1 MTHLIVCPRCFK
13 KVRDSA
19 HTCSPSGFED
29 PAQLLDAYRT
39 LAYEHA
45 ETQRKLAEC
54 HDAMNV
60 FVFRVN
66 LGQIK
71 SVNTYAQF
79 LKILQAHGVDHA
91 IAIRAAAS
99 PEATEGQPG

>member
-66 LGQIK
+66 IGQVK
-71 SVNTYAQF
+71 SVKTYAQF
-79 LKILQAHGVDHA
+79 LKILQAHGVDHSVHPA
-91 IAIRAAAS
+91 AGTEAAAD
-99 PEATEGQPG
+99 QPS